1 MFFSLKFII
10 WNIFY
15 LGEMDSIVKKI
26 QVELNILKEFLVAY
40 YLMSFW
46 ISLKTF
52 SGRSSE
58 IAHIKYISHK
68 KS

>member
-1 MFFSLKFII
+1 
-10 WNIFY
+10 
-15 LGEMDSIVKKI
+15 MDSIVKKI
-26 QVELNILKEFLVAY
+26 QVEQNILKEFLVAY

-52 SGRSSE
+52 SGRNSE
-58 IAHIKYISHK
+58 ITYIKYILQK